1 MNLFRM
7 FAVCTLGLGIVI
19 GSLQA
24 ADAVKSG
31 PQVEEKVPGPFHP
44 LNVTGESAGQRSCLF
59 CSNGDNPVAV
69 IFARNPDASLTKLIK
84 KIDEATGKN
93 SSAMM
98 GSYVVFLSDS
108 QDLEGKLKAMA
119 TKEKVK
125 NTVLSIDNPA
135 GPEKYNIS
143 KDADITVLLYT
154 GRVVK
159 ANHAFKGTLKDADI
173 EKITGDIS
181 KIIK

>member
-1 MNLFRM
+1 MSLFRM
-7 FAVCTLGLGIVI
+7 FAVCTLGLGLVFND
-19 GSLQA
+19 LKA

-69 IFARNPDASLTKLIK
+69 IFARKPDESLTKLIK

-119 TKEKVK
+119 AQEKVK

-143 KDADITVLLYT
+143 KEADVTVLLYT
-154 GRVVK
+154 GRIVK
-159 ANHAFKGTLKDADI
+159 ANHSFKGTLKDADI
-173 EKITGDIS
+173 EKITNDIP

>member
-1 MNLFRM
+1 MSIFRILT
-7 FAVCTLGLGIVI
+7 AGALGLGLVI
-19 GSLQA
+19 SSIHA
-24 ADAVKSG
+24 AEVVKSG

-69 IFARNPDASLTKLIK
+69 IFARNPEESLTKLIK

-159 ANHAFKGTLKDADI
+159 ANYAFKGTLKDADI